1 MKRFRQTS
9 TFVALITL
17 LVTPIVA
24 RTASAQ
30 VHWDASAQLGVQ
42 KRFLGNRAIGSDDAG
57 FGPIGQLT
65 GHVALLPLVH
75 VGGYFGHD
83 ISPVG
88 ETARN
93 ITFGGLR
100 VKGNIPFVKGSWRG
114 WVFVGFGYA
123 GVYQQ
128 SFDATIAKPDPLG
141 GPPTR
146 LSGRAEGAGGSFF
159 DLPFGFGASYKLFK
173 PWELCA
179 ELGAR
184 AAFGHTGSVYERGP
198 QLTLPNDAGQNVTP
212 AGLDRFGLGLTV
224 GILIDL

>member
-1 MKRFRQTS
+1 MKR
-9 TFVALITL
+9 VIL
-17 LVTPIVA
+17 LLCFIVGA
-24 RTASAQ
+24 VISSERIASAQ
-30 VHWDASAQLGVQ
+30 LHWDASAQLGIQ
-42 KRFLGNRAIGSDDAG
+42 KRFLGSRANGADDAG
-57 FGPIGQLT
+57 FGPIGQIT

-88 ETARN
+88 DTARN

-100 VKGNIPFVKGSWRG
+100 VKGSIPFVKGSWRS

-128 SFDATIAKPDPLG
+128 SFDTTISKPDPLG

-146 LSGRAEGAGGSFF
+146 MSGRVEGAGGSFF
-159 DLPFGFGASYKLFK
+159 DLPFGLGASYKLFK

-184 AAFGHTGSVYERGP
+184 AGFGHTGSVYEQGP
-198 QLTLPNDAGQNVTP
+198 QLTLPNDAGQNATP